1 MVLALQLT
9 YSERRI
15 EPVILPTSPP
25 FSSLLLPAFVV
36 LNTCLYDLIFGCL
49 KDSVSDS
56 SPDDTSGELSESVK
70 SAPIL
75 SNTAEHPL
83 RSSVGDSPPENM
95 VRLSSRAP
103 SKEEFASRESWFPP
117 CEGVLLA
124 CMKL

>member
-1 MVLALQLT
+1 MVLALILT

-15 EPVILPTSPP
+15 DPVILPTSPP
-25 FSSLLLPAFVV
+25 FNSRLLPAFVV
-36 LNTCLYDLIFGCL
+36 LNTCLYDLIFGCF

-56 SPDDTSGELSESVK
+56 SPDDTSGELSDSVK

-75 SNTAEHPL
+75 SNTAEHPFK
-83 RSSVGDSPPENM
+83 SSVGDSPPEKM

-103 SKEEFASRESWFPP
+103 SKEEFASKERWFPP

-124 CMKL
+124 CIKL

>member
-1 MVLALQLT
+1 MVLALILT

-15 EPVILPTSPP
+15 DPVILPTSPP
-25 FSSLLLPAFVV
+25 FKSRLLPAFVD
-36 LNTCLYDLIFGCL
+36 LNTCLYDLMFGCF

-56 SPDDTSGELSESVK
+56 SPDDASGELSDSVK

-124 CMKL
+124 CIKL